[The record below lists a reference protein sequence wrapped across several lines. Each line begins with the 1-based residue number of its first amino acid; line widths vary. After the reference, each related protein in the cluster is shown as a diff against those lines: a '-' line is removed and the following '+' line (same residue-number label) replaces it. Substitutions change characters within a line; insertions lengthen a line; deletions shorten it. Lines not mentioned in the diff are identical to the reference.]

1 MDREPLRPG
10 GNRRAIVD
18 RVAEQIENASEG
30 GLTDRNHNWA
40 AGINRVH
47 TADKTVRR
55 AERDGANDVVPEV
68 LCYFTNEIDAALLIR
83 NGDRVIDAGKRIGWK
98 AGVDDG
104 AENLDDGAGTGHER
118 SCYLQGVA
126 AAPSRTQARV
136 YLWHWNFPRR
146 GECIMAPFARAAMGR
161 FFNWL
166 KAIFNRGM
174 DRIEDPEIMLDQA
187 RRDMQQA
194 LSQNQ
199 EKAIQAITQRNQLE
213 KMLQD
218 HQAKS
223 KALESQATMALKSGD
238 RELARNMLREKAN
251 VDSNI
256 TGLQATYDQASA
268 TVDNVKQAVS
278 RQREEVQKKTAEALA
293 LKAQWKQAQIQNSIA
308 KALDGLTFENQ
319 FEGFGAAQEK
329 IRTAQSE
336 ASARSEMQS
345 ESIYMKTAAMEDK
358 TKDYEAEMELQKL
371 EERLGMRPAAAA
383 ATTDAATTD
392 QTVTIGGAPDP
403 PVDPAQQAAL
413 QSEADKQLEE
423 LEKRIKGS

>member
-1 MDREPLRPG
+1 
-10 GNRRAIVD
+10 
-18 RVAEQIENASEG
+18 
-30 GLTDRNHNWA
+30 
-40 AGINRVH
+40 
-47 TADKTVRR
+47 
-55 AERDGANDVVPEV
+55 
-68 LCYFTNEIDAALLIR
+68 
-83 NGDRVIDAGKRIGWK
+83 
-98 AGVDDG
+98 
-104 AENLDDGAGTGHER
+104 
-118 SCYLQGVA
+118 
-126 AAPSRTQARV
+126 
-136 YLWHWNFPRR
+136 
-146 GECIMAPFARAAMGR
+146 MGR

-166 KAIFNRGM
+166 KALFNRGM
-174 DRIEDPEIMLDQA
+174 DRVEDPEIMLDQA

-371 EERLGMRPAAAA
+371 EERLGMRPAADATA
-383 ATTDAATTD
+383 ATTATTD
-392 QTVTIGGAPDP
+392 QTVTIGGTPDAPA
-403 PVDPAQQAAL
+403 DPAQQAAL